1 MGDSKAGYLAK
12 VEISSGNQI
21 LGASSYT
28 YTGESRDMHEST
40 HFNTEGYKI
49 DTPLMIAGGEITVT
63 GDFRLNDVTGQQAIK
78 DAFNAGSELR
88 DFRLYVDASSYY
100 FPDDSLLQTE
110 TTPGSYVTITKSPTN
125 VSFDTAGVGTME
137 FTAKV
142 TGALILVDAA
152 QDVVVQ
158 TLGRVQDARISDGIF
173 VGKLLS
179 MGDPSL
185 NSCMDLKFRYG
196 TDKNVLNSETEVFS
210 GSSDLSMFGIWQ
222 SDLLNALGGTGV
234 LFYQAVAVG
243 NQDNSQVG
251 TGSILSDT
259 FYSDILGQ
267 A

>member
-1 MGDSKAGYLAK
+1 MGSSKAGYLAK

-40 HFNTEGYKI
+40 HFNTTGHKI
-49 DTPLMIAGGEITVT
+49 DTPLMISGGEITVT
-63 GDFRLNDVTGQQAIK
+63 GDFRLNDVTGQEAVK
-78 DAFNAGSELR
+78 AAFIAGTELR
-88 DFRLYVDASSYY
+88 DFRLYIDASSYY
-100 FPDDSLLQTE
+100 IPDDSLFSLE
-110 TTPGSYVTITKSPTN
+110 TITGSYVTITKSPTN

-142 TGALILVDAA
+142 TGALTLVDAT
-152 QDVVVQ
+152 QSIVVQ
-158 TLGRVQDARISDGIF
+158 TLGRIHDNSIRDAVFIGR
-173 VGKLLS
+173 LLA

-196 TDKNVLNSETEVFS
+196 TSKNVLNSETSVFS
-210 GSSDLSMFGIWQ
+210 GSSDLDMFGIWQ
-222 SDLLNALGGTGV
+222 SDILQTSGATTV
-234 LFYQAVAVG
+234 LYYQAVATG
-243 NQDNSQVG
+243 NQDNTQVG

-259 FYSDILGQ
+259 FYSDLLGQ